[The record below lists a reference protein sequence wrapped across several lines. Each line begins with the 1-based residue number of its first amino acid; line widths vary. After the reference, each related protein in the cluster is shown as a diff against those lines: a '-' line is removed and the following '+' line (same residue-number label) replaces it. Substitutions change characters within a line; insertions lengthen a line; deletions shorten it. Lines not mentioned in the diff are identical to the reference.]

1 MSADRL
7 KEYLDQMRSNAAQAI
22 ALIDGMEQTTFL
34 SDIRTQL
41 AVGMT
46 LVLIGEAASRI
57 ASQHPEFPADHLD
70 IPWSKI
76 RGMRNIV
83 VHDYYQ
89 LELPVVFETVR
100 TSLPELLSVLDSLRN
115 WRAQGE

>member
-1 MSADRL
+1 
-7 KEYLDQMRSNAAQAI
+7 
-22 ALIDGMEQTTFL
+22 MEQAAFL

-57 ASQHPEFPADHLD
+57 ASQHPEFPGDHPD